1 MREMLKSQIR
11 NKAKSKLNKS
21 NLSESLSKKPELTK
35 SSSEH
40 FSFFRKTDN
49 IVNDTNNS
57 I

>member
-11 NKAKSKLNKS
+11 NKAKAKLNKS
-21 NLSESLSKKPELTK
+21 NLSESSSKKPELTK
-35 SSSEH
+35 SSSEQ